1 MNKII
6 LTRKQIGKT
15 FTKNGKTERG
25 TIGKVRVYIDD
36 KLYLFTHP
44 QTKKT
49 QDFFYTMENE
59 HEGAESNKDLR
70 IPPSDSYFLKWSS
83 TGKGFIP
90 PKYKGKGE
98 SGLNKTILICDKN
111 NPNFASR
118 RILIHVGNSA
128 IDTFGCIL
136 LGWNRND
143 TTITESTIAVEAFY
157 DLMAEHDI
165 SKFSL
170 QIINE
175 IEG

>member
-6 LTRKQIGKT
+6 LTRKEIAKP

-36 KLYLFTHP
+36 KLYIFTHP

-49 QDFFYTMENE
+49 QDFLYTMENE
-59 HEGAESNKDLR
+59 HEGAQANKDLR
-70 IPPSDSYFLKWSS
+70 IPASDSYFLKWSS
-83 TGKGFIP
+83 TGKSFVP
-90 PKYKGKGE
+90 PKYRGKGE
-98 SGLNKTILICDKN
+98 NGLNKTILVCDKN

-128 IDTFGCIL
+128 IDTLGCLLFGF
-136 LGWNRND
+136 NRND

-165 SKFSL
+165 SKFIL
-170 QIINE
+170 EIVNE

>member
-49 QDFFYTMENE
+49 QDFLYTMENE
-59 HEGAESNKDLR
+59 HEGAQANKDLR
-70 IPPSDSYFLKWSS
+70 IPASDRYFLKWSS
-83 TGKGFIP
+83 TVKSFVP
-90 PKYKGKGE
+90 PKYRGKGD
-98 SGLNKTILICDKN
+98 SGLNKTILVCDKN

-128 IDTFGCIL
+128 IDTLGCL
-136 LGWNRND
+136 LFGWNRND

-157 DLMAEHDI
+157 DLMAQHDI
-165 SKFSL
+165 RKFTL
-170 QIINE
+170 EIKNE
-175 IEG
+175 FE